1 MDCTC
6 GKGILEQ
13 VRGIFMETEKDEFA
27 HVLDMW
33 KDENNMPWGRLRY
46 STARMNI
53 ARHISKDRILR
64 ILDVGGGDG
73 MDAIYYAKSG
83 HDVTITDCSPIM
95 LAEAEKSAV
104 KQGVAGKLKIYQ
116 TEPDIVADFYDE
128 RPFDL
133 ILCHM
138 MIEFVP
144 DARVFLSSICKLLKP
159 GGLLSLI
166 DTNRYSDVYMKS
178 FQMNDLRDA
187 LEVLGAKEYFHPW
200 VNRLTPRFSA
210 DELIDQLR
218 DYHCALVKHYGILNI
233 CAYLPNEPKF
243 EVQYFSELEKLE
255 YQLTDRYPYY
265 LLARYFQVIA
275 QKN

>member
-1 MDCTC
+1 
-6 GKGILEQ
+6 
-13 VRGIFMETEKDEFA
+13 METKKDEFA

-53 ARHISKDRILR
+53 ARHIRKGSILR

-73 MDAIYYAKSG
+73 MDSIYYAKLG
-83 HDVTITDCSPIM
+83 HYVTMADCSPTM
-95 LAEAEKSAV
+95 LAEARESAE
-104 KQGVAGKLKIYQ
+104 KQGVLEQLKIFQ
-116 TEPDIVADFYDE
+116 TETGSISDLYDE

-144 DARVFLSSICKLLKP
+144 DARVFLSRVSRLLKP

-166 DTNRYSDVYMKS
+166 DTNRYSDVYMQS
-178 FQMNDLRDA
+178 LQMNSLPDA
-187 LEVLGAKEYFHPW
+187 LAVLEAKEYFHPW
-200 VNRLTPRFSA
+200 VNRITPRFSA

-218 DYHCALVKHYGILNI
+218 ENECALVGHYGILNV

-243 EVQYFSELEKLE
+243 EPRYFSDLEKLE

-275 QKN
+275 QKD